1 MKRDTGL
8 DVSKP
13 LPMLHGKPFA
23 RAGDCRNSDKQK
35 FVNQERYS
43 NIVQQLPLPNNSDL
57 PIRKMRTD
65 LSPNSNRQ

>member
-13 LPMLHGKPFA
+13 LPMLQGKPFA
-23 RAGDCRNSDKQK
+23 RAGDCRNLEKRK
-35 FVNQERYS
+35 FVNQQRHS
-43 NIVQQLPLPNNSDL
+43 NIMLQLLLANNIDL

-65 LSPNSNRQ
+65 LSPNRNRQ